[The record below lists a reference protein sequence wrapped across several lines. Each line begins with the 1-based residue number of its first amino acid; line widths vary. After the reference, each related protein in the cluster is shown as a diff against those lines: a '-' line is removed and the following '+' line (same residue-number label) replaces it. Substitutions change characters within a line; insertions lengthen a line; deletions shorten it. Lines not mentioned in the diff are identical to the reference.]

1 MMLLTG
7 PPLHQLYEDFNKSFL
22 VSRGGGMSLL
32 LESWREGNNATQL
45 EFEH

>member
-1 MMLLTG
+1 MLLTG
-7 PPLHQLYEDFNKSFL
+7 PLLQQLDEEFNKTFL
-22 VSRGGGMSLL
+22 VSRGEGMSLL